1 MDGFGEKSIS
11 NLLNSIE
18 KSRKVELHKLIY
30 SLGIS
35 EVGEATS
42 RNLAQEYKNI
52 DSFVDADFNHLIEI
66 DDIGPKVASNIVN
79 YIKTD
84 FAQSLLPRIIKELDV
99 INVEEVNLADLPLN
113 GIQVVLTGKLINF
126 SRDEIKENLISKGA
140 KVASS
145 VSSKTSFIIA
155 GENAGS
161 KLKKAI
167 ELNVK
172 IYDENEYESILK
184 NPSQYI

>member
-1 MDGFGEKSIS
+1 MATKKIL
-11 NLLNSIE
+11 NQNSI
-18 KSRKVELHKLIY
+18 KFFTDVLKKYKPKRLI
-30 SLGIS
+30 
-35 EVGEATS
+35 V
-42 RNLAQEYKNI
+42 
-52 DSFVDADFNHLIEI
+52 
-66 DDIGPKVASNIVN
+66 
-79 YIKTD
+79 
-84 FAQSLLPRIIKELDV
+84 
-99 INVEEVNLADLPLN
+99 
-113 GIQVVLTGKLINF
+113 F

-172 IYDENEYESILK
+172 IYDENEYESIIK